1 MKSKAFKMYLKPGM
15 EEEYRRRHAEIW
27 PELIHQLREE
37 GVYDYSIFL
46 DRATDTLFAVQKTR
60 GAFLRVG
67 GSVGGKHQKP
77 PLSGGDR
84 RAASFLADGE
94 HPALPGETEILRCLI
109 HRPPPVPP

>member
-46 DRATDTLFAVQKTR
+46 DRATDTLFAVKKTR
-60 GAFLRVG
+60 G
-67 GSVGGKHQKP
+67 GSRSQEMTDNALV
-77 PLSGGDR
+77 R
-84 RAASFLADGE
+84 RWWDYMADVIVLE
-94 HPALPGETEILRCLI
+94 ADNAPVSEELPELFYME
-109 HRPPPVPP
+109 